1 MLTDILKDNKCFK
14 LICGAGNED
23 VDEIEKLTA
32 LYSQAGCSFFDI
44 CANEKVIDAAKRGLK
59 RVGKENSAYLCISVG
74 VESDQHFCKAQID
87 EQNCIKCGQ
96 CKDICLQQ
104 AIEISENKSEV
115 NTKKCI
121 GCKKCVEI
129 CPQECISLVQ
139 KPTDLEELLP
149 SLIAKG
155 LDCIELHVAG
165 NDDEDYF
172 NRWKQINEMFTG
184 ILSISINRS
193 VLGDEKLIDTVKQ
206 LLSIRKPYD
215 TIIQADGIPM
225 SGGKNSY
232 KSTLQAVATAD
243 LFLGANLDAYVIA
256 SGGTNEKTTE
266 LAKLCEVP
274 MNGVAIGSYARKIVK
289 EYTSRNDFFE
299 NKEIYNKA
307 LEIAKNLVETSLK
320 HLS

>member
-96 CKDICLQQ
+96 CKDLCLQQ

-149 SLIAKG
+149 PLIAKG

-193 VLGDEKLIDTVKQ
+193 VLGDEKLIDTGLMLCDRMIILIGSSQECGTERNPFNIATRKDM
-206 LLSIRKPYD
+206 LESIYGGESNIMIYGIALSI
-215 TIIQADGIPM
+215 
-225 SGGKNSY
+225 
-232 KSTLQAVATAD
+232 
-243 LFLGANLDAYVIA
+243 
-256 SGGTNEKTTE
+256 
-266 LAKLCEVP
+266 
-274 MNGVAIGSYARKIVK
+274 
-289 EYTSRNDFFE
+289 
-299 NKEIYNKA
+299 
-307 LEIAKNLVETSLK
+307 
-320 HLS
+320 